1 MRKPVITKDKE
12 FIYLQEEGKI
22 ITFKPKTKALK
33 EYNIDQTIKGS
44 EMHFSNE
51 KLYIIG
57 GFQVEDYRKA
67 LSKVFY

>member
-1 MRKPVITKDKE
+1 MRKPVIIKDKE

-33 EYNIDQTIKGS
+33 EYNIDLNIKGS